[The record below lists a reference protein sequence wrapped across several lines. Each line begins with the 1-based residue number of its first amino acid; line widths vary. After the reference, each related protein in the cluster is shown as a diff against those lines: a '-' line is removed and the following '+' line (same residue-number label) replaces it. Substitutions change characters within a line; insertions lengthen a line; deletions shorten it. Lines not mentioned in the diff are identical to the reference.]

1 MLIYPV
7 TFIQNYLMC
16 SPYIFLFQ
24 LAFSVREVHSDD
36 ENAVGG
42 GHQGGA
48 SGVGSEDAD
57 WANFDSFRKSEKPI
71 QVRAEPKPKVNSIF
85 EPT

>member
-1 MLIYPV
+1 MLIYSV
-7 TFIQNYLMC
+7 NC
-16 SPYIFLFQ
+16 FQ
-24 LAFSVREVHSDD
+24 KMSSIYFAFSVREVHSDD

-85 EPT
+85 EPP